1 MIDLTDSFMQDYEL
15 QTMTYRAM
23 VDSQQKSPVKRR
35 RLQSSADLVIQEV
48 VTVQRQ
54 GVCEREKQ
62 HFSNFTFTYLFH
74 GEIYVV
80 ENSPF

>member
-1 MIDLTDSFMQDYEL
+1 MINLTDSFMQDYEL

-48 VTVQRQ
+48 VTSRDRAHAKEATLHLHTCIMV
-54 GVCEREKQ
+54 K
-62 HFSNFTFTYLFH
+62 YM
-74 GEIYVV
+74 
-80 ENSPF
+80 